1 MGSRTLTRPLQVD
14 ERLQPGLRGLGGP
27 CGRRLTEHHGPHGQL
42 HPLPH
47 SAAGLRQT
55 CPHPVPTPLPQPI
68 TWPLAAF
75 WTPQMCAGGAGSHHG
90 QLGLQLLHPVVLE
103 VQLGAQRRGMVRGL
117 LGLAPQLPLLTLQQV
132 LLLCQG
138 FDGIFALLQGQSA
151 RLLQRGR
158 GASSWRGHRGLDPW
172 TRGR

>member
-27 CGRRLTEHHGPHGQL
+27 CGRRLTEHHGPYGGSAPPP
-42 HPLPH
+42 PLCCRTPADLSPPRPH
-47 SAAGLRQT
+47 
-55 CPHPVPTPLPQPI
+55 TPSPAHH
-68 TWPLAAF
+68 AAF
-75 WTPQMCAGGAGSHHG
+75 WMPRMCAGGAGSHHG
-90 QLGLQLLHPVVLE
+90 QLGLQLLHPVVLK

-151 RLLQRGR
+151 RPLQRGR